1 MKEFIRKF
9 PLSNK
14 YEYYLLSIIIL
25 VGGFIRFWN
34 YGDMP
39 FMHDELSALSRLQF
53 DNIFDVIKYGVML
66 GDTHPAGVQIFLYY
80 WIKLGGTSEIW
91 VKLPFILSGI
101 LSIWLVYKIG
111 KLWFSSAV
119 GLFASAMISTTQF
132 FVMYSQIARPYSSGL
147 LITLI
152 MVLFWSLYFFEKRSY
167 RYLIPYVLFS
177 ALAAYNHHFSL
188 LFAAIVG
195 FSGVIFIK
203 SKKDLLQ
210 YGLAGVIIFILYLPH
225 LKIFLHQLSEGGI
238 GGWLSKPE
246 WSFVFDYFNYM
257 VHFSIL
263 NWIVLI
269 IIIIVVVSMRGNSF
283 LIKDSI
289 LKRALLIIWFILPV
303 TIGYLYSVLR
313 NPIIQYSML
322 IFSTPYIYIYIFSFQ
337 KRIKPIIISILII
350 VLMSVNIYVLVNE
363 RKHYMVFYKQPYQEL
378 FNTSIVTNSDKDVH
392 IIDDCIPYFH
402 DYYFDKY
409 NGTVDYFTKRNNNIS
424 LLEFSSYVDS
434 IKNDVVITHALTGSE
449 LQIVQN
455 KFPYHLGVQNGFT
468 YDINI
473 FSRKMPMD
481 SNVIVKDT
489 IASTNFEN
497 NYGNWQY
504 KSSVVKHDT
513 VYGYYVELD
522 STTVWGPSI
531 TFDLEEILRNKYD
544 VLDIAAEFRV
554 PEFDSKTLL
563 VGSVYRDNKAMFWN
577 ASNSAE
583 FNLKNDS
590 VKNVFLTIDMRLAL
604 KNIKSLEGIKLKI
617 FVWNKSKSLVDINN
631 ITITSRPGNMF
642 KYGLYN
648 RLQ

>member
-434 IKNDVVITHALTGSE
+434 IKNDVY
-449 LQIVQN
+449 
-455 KFPYHLGVQNGFT
+455 FF
-468 YDINI
+468 
-473 FSRKMPMD
+473 
-481 SNVIVKDT
+481 
-489 IASTNFEN
+489 
-497 NYGNWQY
+497 
-504 KSSVVKHDT
+504 
-513 VYGYYVELD
+513 YY
-522 STTVWGPSI
+522 
-531 TFDLEEILRNKYD
+531 Y
-544 VLDIAAEFRV
+544 
-554 PEFDSKTLL
+554 
-563 VGSVYRDNKAMFWN
+563 SVYHF
-577 ASNSAE
+577 
-583 FNLKNDS
+583 FQ
-590 VKNVFLTIDMRLAL
+590 VV
-604 KNIKSLEGIKLKI
+604 
-617 FVWNKSKSLVDINN
+617 
-631 ITITSRPGNMF
+631 
-642 KYGLYN
+642 
-648 RLQ
+648 LQCA